1 MGNFGIHSKEQP
13 MQMNLMILS
22 PGRRVEIVEYFK
34 ETFHKVGC
42 FVYTLDM
49 SPYAPALY
57 AGDEFF
63 CIKKDFSNLSTYI
76 DDVVK
81 ICVEKDVKA
90 VLTLIDPELVLL
102 SDYKD
107 RFEKH
112 GIKLILSDIEFIKE
126 TFDKFGF
133 FNTYRNTI
141 KLVDTVGSYE
151 SAVEKL
157 RSGEWKY
164 PLFAKLRD
172 GSASIGIKKVESE
185 NDFEATKGND
195 KYIYQPFIKGDEYGV
210 DAYFDMISG
219 ELVSVFMKKK
229 IAMRAGET
237 DKAISVKS
245 DAVLAEVKKIT
256 NIKGL
261 RGPIDIDVFVSEK
274 NEVFV
279 NEINPRFGGGHP
291 HAYGC
296 GVNFMQLILN
306 NLQGVK
312 NEPTFHNYKEGIL
325 MLKYNG
331 LLFRDTNA

>member
-1 MGNFGIHSKEQP
+1 
-13 MQMNLMILS
+13 MNLLILS

-34 ETFHKVGC
+34 ETFHKEGRK
-42 FVYTLDM
+42 VYTLDM

-63 CIKKDFSNLSTYI
+63 CIKKDFDNLHLYI
-76 DDVVK
+76 DEVIK
-81 ICVEKDVKA
+81 ICKEKNVSA

-102 SDYKD
+102 SDYK
-107 RFEKH
+107 EKFAEN
-112 GIKLILSDIEFIKE
+112 GITLILSDIEFIKE

-133 FNTYRNTI
+133 YNTYSKVI

-151 SAVEKL
+151 DALAKL
-157 RSGEWKY
+157 EAGEWSY

-172 GSASIGIKKVESE
+172 GSASIGIKKIDSAI
-185 NDFEATKGND
+185 DFETTKTD
-195 KYIYQPFIKGDEYGV
+195 PKYIYQPFIKGCEYGI

-229 IAMRAGET
+229 LAMRAGET

-245 DAVLAEVKKIT
+245 PEVLQQVLKIAD
-256 NIKGL
+256 IQGL
-261 RGPIDIDVFVSEK
+261 RGPIDIDVFVSDEG
-274 NEVFV
+274 EVFV

-306 NLQGVK
+306 NLKGIV
-312 NEPTFHNYKEGIL
+312 NEPVFDNYKEDTL

-331 LLFRDTNA
+331 LLFRNINE

>member
-1 MGNFGIHSKEQP
+1 
-13 MQMNLMILS
+13 MNLLILS

-34 ETFHKVGC
+34 ETFHAAGRK
-42 FVYTLDM
+42 VYTLDM

-57 AGDEFF
+57 SGDEFF
-63 CIKKDFSNLSTYI
+63 RIDKDFDHLDKYI
-76 DDVVK
+76 NDILGLCK
-81 ICVEKDVKA
+81 EKNISVL
-90 VLTLIDPELVLL
+90 LTLIDPELVLL
-102 SDYKD
+102 SEYKAL
-107 RFEKH
+107 FESN
-112 GIKLILSDIEFIKE
+112 GVKLILCDLTFIKQ

-133 FNTYRNTI
+133 YNTYKDII
-141 KLVDTVGSYE
+141 KLVDTVGSYDDAVARLE
-151 SAVEKL
+151 SE
-157 RSGEWKY
+157 EWSF

-172 GSASIGIKKVESE
+172 GSASIGIKKIS
-185 NDFEATKGND
+185 NYADFEGIKEEK
-195 KYIYQPFIKGDEYGV
+195 KYIYQPFIDGSEYGI
-210 DAYFDMISG
+210 DAYFDMITG

-245 DAVLAEVKKIT
+245 EKVLNEVKKLT

-261 RGPIDIDVFVSEK
+261 YGPIDVDVFVSMSGD
-274 NEVFV
+274 VFI

-306 NLQGVK
+306 NLEGK
-312 NEPTFHNYKEGIL
+312 INEPSFNNYKEGIM

-331 LLFRDTNA
+331 LLFRNINE

>member
-1 MGNFGIHSKEQP
+1 
-13 MQMNLMILS
+13 MNLLILS

-34 ETFHKVGC
+34 ETFHAAGRK
-42 FVYTLDM
+42 VYTLDM

-57 AGDEFF
+57 SGDEFF
-63 CIKKDFSNLSTYI
+63 RIEKDFDHLDKYI
-76 DDVVK
+76 NDILG
-81 ICVEKDVKA
+81 ICKEKNISVI
-90 VLTLIDPELVLL
+90 LTLIDPELVLL
-102 SDYKD
+102 SDYKEL
-107 RFEKH
+107 FESN
-112 GIKLILSDIEFIKE
+112 GIRLILCDLTFIKQ

-133 FNTYRNTI
+133 YNTYKDII
-141 KLVDTVGSYE
+141 KLVDTVGSYDD
-151 SAVEKL
+151 AVARLE
-157 RSGEWKY
+157 SGEWSF

-172 GSASIGIKKVESE
+172 GSASIGIKKIS
-185 NDFEATKGND
+185 NYADFEGIKEEK
-195 KYIYQPFIKGDEYGV
+195 KYIYQPFIDGSEYGI
-210 DAYFDMISG
+210 DAYFDMITG

-245 DAVLAEVKKIT
+245 EKVLNEVKKLT

-261 RGPIDIDVFVSEK
+261 YGPIDVDVFVSK
-274 NEVFV
+274 SGEVFI

-306 NLQGVK
+306 NLEGKK
-312 NEPTFHNYKEGIL
+312 NDPSFNNYKEGIM

-331 LLFRDTNA
+331 LLFRNINE

>member
-1 MGNFGIHSKEQP
+1 
-13 MQMNLMILS
+13 MNLLILS

-34 ETFHKVGC
+34 ETFHAAGRK
-42 FVYTLDM
+42 VYTLDM

-57 AGDEFF
+57 TGDEFF
-63 CIKKDFSNLSTYI
+63 RIDKNFDHLDKYI
-76 DDVVK
+76 NDILG
-81 ICVEKDVKA
+81 ICKEKNISVI
-90 VLTLIDPELVLL
+90 LTLIDPELVLL
-102 SDYKD
+102 SDYKEL
-107 RFEKH
+107 FESN
-112 GIKLILSDIEFIKE
+112 GIKLILCDLKFIKQ

-133 FNTYRNTI
+133 YNTYKDII
-141 KLVDTVGSYE
+141 KLVDTVGSYDDAIARLE
-151 SAVEKL
+151 
-157 RSGEWKY
+157 SGEWSF

-172 GSASIGIKKVESE
+172 GSASIGIKKIS
-185 NDFEATKGND
+185 NYADFEGIKEEK
-195 KYIYQPFIKGDEYGV
+195 KYIYQPFIVGSEYGI
-210 DAYFDMISG
+210 DAYFDMITG

-245 DAVLAEVKKIT
+245 EKVLNEVKKLT

-261 RGPIDIDVFVSEK
+261 YGPIDVDVFVSK
-274 NEVFV
+274 SGEVFI

-306 NLQGVK
+306 NLEGRK
-312 NEPTFHNYKEGIL
+312 NDPSFNNYKEGIM

-331 LLFRDTNA
+331 LLFRDINE

>member
-1 MGNFGIHSKEQP
+1 
-13 MQMNLMILS
+13 MNLLILS

-34 ETFHKVGC
+34 ETFHAAGRK
-42 FVYTLDM
+42 VYTLDM

-57 AGDEFF
+57 SGDEFF
-63 CIKKDFSNLSTYI
+63 RIDKDFDHLDKYI
-76 DDVVK
+76 NDILG
-81 ICVEKDVKA
+81 ICKEKNISVI
-90 VLTLIDPELVLL
+90 LTLIDPELVLL
-102 SDYKD
+102 SDYKEL
-107 RFEKH
+107 FESN
-112 GIKLILSDIEFIKE
+112 GIRLILCDLTFIKQ

-133 FNTYRNTI
+133 YNTYKDII
-141 KLVDTVGSYE
+141 KLVDTVGSYDD
-151 SAVEKL
+151 AVARLE
-157 RSGEWKY
+157 SGEWSF

-172 GSASIGIKKVESE
+172 GSASIGIKKIS
-185 NDFEATKGND
+185 NYADFEGIKEEK
-195 KYIYQPFIKGDEYGV
+195 KYIYQPFIDGYEYGI
-210 DAYFDMISG
+210 DAYFDMITG

-245 DAVLAEVKKIT
+245 EKVLNEVKKLT

-261 RGPIDIDVFVSEK
+261 YGPIDVDVFVSK
-274 NEVFV
+274 SGEVFI

-306 NLQGVK
+306 NLEGKK
-312 NEPTFHNYKEGIL
+312 NDPSFNNYKEGIM

-331 LLFRDTNA
+331 LLFRNINE